1 MGDPV
6 RGGGVRGVR
15 EGGREAVR
23 RVREGG
29 VLREGVSGEGVEG
42 A

>member
-1 MGDPV
+1 M
-6 RGGGVRGVR
+6 RGVR
-15 EGGREAVR
+15 QGGREAVR

-29 VLREGVSGEGVEG
+29 VLREGVSGGGVEG